1 MPRALVV
8 EDNDLWRDMLCMIL
22 SDMGYACS
30 SGDCVRAARE
40 MPDEYEVVIL
50 DLELPDATGVQ
61 ALTALRPVF
70 RSAAIC
76 VVSGYIREADVM
88 HIIRHGADTV
98 ATKPLTLDR
107 LKRDIQTAVEA
118 RKGGH
123 AMLRKCSER
132 LGA

>member
-8 EDNDLWRDMLCMIL
+8 EDNDLWRDMLAMIL

-30 SGDCVRAARE
+30 SADCVKAVRGL
-40 MPDEYEVVIL
+40 PDEYEVVIL
-50 DLELPDATGVQ
+50 DLELPDATGVH

-76 VVSGYIREADVM
+76 VVSGYIRESDIM
-88 HIIRHGADTV
+88 YIIRHGADTV

-107 LKRDIQTAVEA
+107 LKRDIETAVEA
-118 RKGGH
+118 RRSGH
-123 AMLRKCSER
+123 DVLRKCSER
-132 LGA
+132 LGT

>member
-8 EDNDLWRDMLCMIL
+8 EDNDLWRDMLTLIL
-22 SDMGYACS
+22 SEMGYACDS
-30 SGDCVRAARE
+30 ADKLKKAVLFGDVF
-40 MPDEYEVVIL
+40 EVVIL
-50 DLELPDATGVQ
+50 DLELPDATGVE
-61 ALTALRPVF
+61 ALDTLRPLLK
-70 RSAAIC
+70 SAAIC

-107 LKRDIQTAVEA
+107 LKRDIETAVAHRREDSDA
-118 RKGGH
+118 
-123 AMLRKCSER
+123 LRKCAER

>member
-8 EDNDLWRDMLCMIL
+8 EDNDLWRDMLTLIL
-22 SDMGYACS
+22 SEMGYACDS
-30 SGDCVRAARE
+30 ADSLKKAVPFGDVF
-40 MPDEYEVVIL
+40 EVVIL
-50 DLELPDATGVQ
+50 DLELPDATGVE
-61 ALTALRPVF
+61 ALDTLRPLLK
-70 RSAAIC
+70 SAAIC

-107 LKRDIQTAVEA
+107 LRRDIETAVAHRREDSDA
-118 RKGGH
+118 
-123 AMLRKCSER
+123 LRKCAER